1 MTLRRLDRPNEKIVP
16 ILRRVLFRHGRAR
29 TDIPLVHQMT
39 IGVFT
44 FHDELFK
51 PVADITLPVLRAYC
65 ERHGYPLTV
74 ATERLS
80 NQRVVWDKIPLLLK
94 NLHLN
99 DWSFFIEADILITN
113 PEWTLETF
121 LIGLGEPDII
131 VSDDVN
137 GMNFGVFFV
146 RNSVQARVVL
156 SDAWHLRDRAD
167 IGSEQHALIEACR
180 DSEQVQ
186 VARVPQKLFNAY
198 LYEHYGL
205 PYHTPGN
212 WTPGDFAMHL
222 PGMTVEKRVEV
233 FRRYLK
239 G

>member
-1 MTLRRLDRPNEKIVP
+1 MS
-16 ILRRVLFRHGRAR
+16 
-29 TDIPLVHQMT
+29 
-39 IGVFT
+39 IGVYS
-44 FHDELFK
+44 FHDALFK

-80 NQRVVWDKIPLLLK
+80 NRRVVWDKIPLLLD

-113 PEWTLETF
+113 PGWTLEMF
-121 LIGLGEPDII
+121 LLGTGDADII

-146 RNSVQARVVL
+146 RNTTASRVVL
-156 SDAWHLRDRAD
+156 SDAWHMRDRGD
-167 IGSEQHALIEACR
+167 IGSEQHALIEACQ
-180 DSEQVQ
+180 DSEQVR
-186 VARVPQKLFNAY
+186 VARVSQKLFNSYPY
-198 LYEHYGL
+198 LEYGL
-205 PYHTPGN
+205 PSTTEGN

>member
-1 MTLRRLDRPNEKIVP
+1 
-16 ILRRVLFRHGRAR
+16 
-29 TDIPLVHQMT
+29 MT

-44 FHDELFK
+44 FHDDLFK
-51 PVADITLPVLRAYC
+51 PCADITLPVLRAYC

-80 NQRVVWDKIPLLLK
+80 NQRVVWDKIPLLLE
-94 NLHLN
+94 NMDRN

-113 PEWTLETF
+113 PGWTLEMF
-121 LIGLGEPDII
+121 LLGIGDTDFV

-156 SDAWHLRDRAD
+156 SDAWHMRDRAD

-180 DSEQVQ
+180 ESERVQ
-186 VARVPQKLFNAY
+186 ISRVSQKLFNAY
-198 LYEHYGL
+198 PYSEYGL
-205 PYHTPGN
+205 PATTEGN
-212 WTPGDFAMHL
+212 WTEGDFALHL

-233 FRRYLK
+233 FGRYLK
-239 G
+239 E